1 MGIYSESINMYFGY
15 YHNILLIVGDD
26 ENLVKLYLTKHRHL
40 HKDEYVIENNY
51 IIGNDLYLRY
61 DDERMIE
68 WNGYFI
74 PNIDS
79 ILIEFY
85 YKSIDNEIDQSIQN
99 LKHLAILSE
108 GIKKIPIEYKTNI
121 INSIKILS
129 ELRSKPKIIK
139 KLDDMEKLDNSILY
153 ENIEEY
159 LRLKKDFIEITDTRN
174 RWFR

>member
-1 MGIYSESINMYFGY
+1 MSTYSESMNMYFGY
-15 YHNILLIVGDD
+15 YHNTLLIVGND
-26 ENLVKLYLTKHRHL
+26 ESLVKLYLTKHRHL
-40 HKDEYVIENNY
+40 HKDEYTIESNY

-61 DDERMIE
+61 DDEHMIE

-74 PNIDS
+74 PTIDS

-85 YKSIDNEIDQSIQN
+85 YNNIGNEVDQTIQN

-129 ELRSKPKIIK
+129 ELRSKPKIMK
-139 KLDDMEKLDNSILY
+139 KLDNVEKLDNSILY
-153 ENIEEY
+153 ENIDEY
-159 LRLKKDFIEITDTRN
+159 LRLKKDFIEIRDTRN